1 VKTTTI
7 LTKTI
12 AIVGTPEK
20 KNRYETGGGEK
31 TSPPHRRRM
40 NMVEMAGFTFDRA
53 KIGQIVGEIERQ
65 KKSKKDF
72 VGDSRYLS
80 VTPAEGQMSLRVDI
94 KKASQIG
101 EADLFNLTRTGRV
114 QLANALRI
122 PMTLWERMEKDPK
135 HQGRLGELAT
145 HFLREEPTDRLVRT
159 LDGKMRAFLS
169 PRYRTLDNSDLFFV
183 AAEEFQKAGAEI
195 WDARLSEDGFRLYAV
210 QPGISARVDDGAEG
224 NKFDAGD
231 EHIAAV
237 SIQNSE
243 TGRGKMKVRPCTL
256 RKVCWN
262 WNVWDESL
270 SQIHLGREREE
281 EGWISED
288 TQRLEDKVIWAKVK
302 DIVSTAFDK
311 KKFEEVIA
319 KLRGAK
325 ADKDPDPVKTVDA
338 AVEFTGLPQ
347 GSMDAIRAKYI
358 GDKDFTRYG
367 LVQAVTFQAHG
378 NVSDEEKD
386 AFDDAGAKILATVL
400 KDI

>member
-1 VKTTTI
+1 M
-7 LTKTI
+7 
-12 AIVGTPEK
+12 AD
-20 KNRYETGGGEK
+20 
-31 TSPPHRRRM
+31 
-40 NMVEMAGFTFDRA
+40 MAGFTFDRA
-53 KIGQIVGEIERQ
+53 KIGQIINEIERQ

-80 VTPAEGQMSLRVDI
+80 VTPAEGQMSLRIDI
-94 KKASQIG
+94 KKASQMG

-122 PMTLWERMEKDPK
+122 PMTLWERMERDPK

-145 HFLREEPTDRLVRT
+145 HFLREEPSDRLVRT

-169 PRYRTLDNSDLFFV
+169 PRYRTLDNADLFFV
-183 AAEEFQKAGAEI
+183 AAEEFEKVGAEI

-210 QPGISARVDDGAEG
+210 QPGISARVDDDAAG
-224 NKFDAGD
+224 NKFEAAPD

-237 SIQNSE
+237 SIENSE

-281 EGWISED
+281 EGWISEE

-302 DIVSTAFDK
+302 DVVQTAFDK
-311 KKFEEVIA
+311 KKFEIVIE

-325 ADKDPDPVKTVDA
+325 ADKDPDPVKTVEA
-338 AVEFTGLPQ
+338 AVELTGLPQ
-347 GSMDAIRAKYI
+347 TAMDKIRAKYL
-358 GDKDFTRYG
+358 GDKDYSRYG
-367 LVQAVTFQAHG
+367 LVQAITFQSHD

-386 AFDDAGAKILATVL
+386 AFDDAGAKILATAL